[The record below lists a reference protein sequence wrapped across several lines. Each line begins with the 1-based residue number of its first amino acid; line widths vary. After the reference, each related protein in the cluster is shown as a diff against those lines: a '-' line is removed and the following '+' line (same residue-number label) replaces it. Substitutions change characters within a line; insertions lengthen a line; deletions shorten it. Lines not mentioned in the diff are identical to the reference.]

1 MVIQRIQS
9 LYLLLACALM
19 CIVGNLIPLAT
30 FPSEMCSDGCAVNM
44 ALKGFNIM
52 PIYIIC
58 MVTAVIQ
65 FVSIFLYGN
74 LKAQMN
80 VTLVCM
86 VLVWATMFVGAYVL
100 SFRLPENAI
109 PCLLWPSICAVLSF
123 FLTFMAYI
131 GMKKDYRTLRSYDRL
146 R

>member
-9 LYLLLACALM
+9 LYLLIACALM
-19 CIVGNLIPLAT
+19 CIVGNLLPLASINLVT
-30 FPSEMCSDGCAVNM
+30 ESDGTLMNV

-58 MVTAVIQ
+58 MVTMVLQ
-65 FVSIFLYGN
+65 FVAIFLYGN

-80 VTLVCM
+80 VALVCM

-100 SFRLPENAI
+100 SFRLPEGGTV
-109 PCLLWPSICAVLSF
+109 CWLWPSICSLLSF
-123 FLTFMAYI
+123 LFTFLAYA